1 MDLTSGS
8 TPIETKTKTF
18 VGLVL
23 KSEKRYINMTSMLFI
38 KR

>member
-8 TPIETKTKTF
+8 TAIETKTKTF

-23 KSEKRYINMTSMLFI
+23 NFKSEKRYINMT
-38 KR
+38 